1 MRLPVNILQRL
12 AAAVA
17 LAGMSG
23 CGFGTSAPTSP
34 QAPVSTEQT
43 SSPDGEQCPNND
55 PGKPG
60 FRDPCPAC
68 GRG

>member
-1 MRLPVNILQRL
+1 MKIPVNILQGL

-17 LAGMSG
+17 LAGMAG
-23 CGFGTSAPTSP
+23 CGFGTSAPTPEPP
-34 QAPVSTEQT
+34 QSTEK
-43 SSPDGEQCPNND
+43 SACPDGNQCPNEE